1 MGVEEEQIIEKIQVT
16 IEKMVLIQ
24 TLFIGFISF
33 MITGFLIYYYSCTVI
48 IYGLCMVFGSTIGFL
63 GIYFLLLSKP
73 LFQTTVK
80 TCNPEEDEELEY
92 QSIMKID

>member
-1 MGVEEEQIIEKIQVT
+1 
-16 IEKMVLIQ
+16 
-24 TLFIGFISF
+24 
-33 MITGFLIYYYSCTVI
+33 
-48 IYGLCMVFGSTIGFL
+48 MVFGSTIGFL

-80 TCNPEEDEELEY
+80 TYNPETDEELEY